1 MDCCVPKAHRR
12 IEVNAH
18 ESVLRMTACAIAVT
32 LASLTTPA
40 FGQSAD
46 AAKTLAPE
54 EERLLLY
61 RQGLT
66 FAEQGRWEEARQK
79 FQEVVA
85 IRSAPR
91 ALLALATAEE
101 KSGRLVS
108 AKRTFAKTQAD
119 AEAAADKD
127 LAQRATAAQAAVESR
142 LPHVVIR
149 LPLGAVNAQLTLD
162 DTPQPATTDALEI
175 DPGEHRIV
183 VNAIGMQPF
192 DERFRVDE
200 REQKELTVTL
210 SPVEPAPP
218 ADVVEPDPAS
228 SLGGVA
234 EPTQPANLAEPIPTP
249 GPDRPLDARPGPRW
263 PALALGGV
271 GVAATVV
278 GVIVTAKG
286 KADYDDVKGGCP
298 SQHCPAPEAAARGN
312 AARARMLAGTITAG
326 TGILA
331 IAGAGLW
338 WVLSASS
345 SQGAANATPAMP
357 PASADGRAFSL
368 RVDVSPATD
377 GGWVGVSG
385 AF

>member
-1 MDCCVPKAHRR
+1 
-12 IEVNAH
+12 
-18 ESVLRMTACAIAVT
+18 
-32 LASLTTPA
+32 
-40 FGQSAD
+40 
-46 AAKTLAPE
+46 
-54 EERLLLY
+54 
-61 RQGLT
+61 
-66 FAEQGRWEEARQK
+66 
-79 FQEVVA
+79 
-85 IRSAPR
+85 
-91 ALLALATAEE
+91 LALATAEE

-119 AEAAADKD
+119 AEAAADKN

-149 LPLGAVNAQLTLD
+149 LPLGGVNAQITLD
-162 DTPQPATTDALEI
+162 DTPQHATTDAIEI

-192 DERFRVDE
+192 EERFRVDE
-200 REQKELTVTL
+200 REQKELAVVL
-210 SPVEPAPP
+210 SPVEAAPP
-218 ADVVEPDPAS
+218 AEVAHPDPAS
-228 SLGGVA
+228 SLGDVA
-234 EPTQPANLAEPIPTP
+234 EPGQPASAAEPSPTP
-249 GPDRPLDARPGPRW
+249 GRDRPLDARPGPPW

-286 KADYDDVKGGCP
+286 KADYDDVKRGCP

-312 AARARMLAGTITAG
+312 AARDRILAGTITAG
-326 TGILA
+326 TGILSL
-331 IAGAGLW
+331 AGAGLW

-345 SQGAANATPAMP
+345 SRGAASATPAMP

-368 RVDVSPATD
+368 SVDASPATD
-377 GGWVGVSG
+377 GGWVRLSG